1 MDKILNQKKKKHVLF
16 VPSFLV
22 HGKFLNIFKNI
33 KILSKERYIFIEN
46 WISYYDFFGYL
57 FKHLFSNR
65 LNENKYKFGKFFS
78 CDCSLLI
85 VSDFN
90 SKIDFYSE
98 FQSIL
103 RIKFI
108 EKLSKQDLKVIKTIS
123 RFENQSIDRSWFYG
137 FRNFFPKTKNLGFQ
151 GFYIIPN

>member
-1 MDKILNQKKKKHVLF
+1 M
-16 VPSFLV
+16 
-22 HGKFLNIFKNI
+22 
-33 KILSKERYIFIEN
+33 
-46 WISYYDFFGYL
+46 
-57 FKHLFSNR
+57 
-65 LNENKYKFGKFFS
+65 
-78 CDCSLLI
+78 
-85 VSDFN
+85 SDFN